1 MEAKDLIR
9 KFRYLLFIPR
19 KVTRVPK
26 NQESVISDLFCI
38 RDDDRWQTFFE
49 LLDVVSLI
57 EGISGEHPNKGV
69 KMFFFDKSGNKVSE
83 KFVSFGSNARKTI
96 KIDKDFIGTSTASTF
111 AVFHP
116 PSISQESLKG
126 SYLAE
131 RGYCG
136 YKRIDTQIRGY
147 VHGNLDA
154 VAYSDQ
160 GLELLGNQGL
170 LSRYYQVQHPLRG
183 DAEYEFF
190 LSNPS
195 KRKATVTFQIWS
207 EKTGWRSH
215 QRFIIPPGGCCLSK
229 VISVTP
235 EAQFVRVK
243 SRFYLGRPVV
253 FRNQLNSFDVFHG

>member
-1 MEAKDLIR
+1 MEAKDLFR

-38 RDDDRWQTFFE
+38 RDDSNWETYFE

-57 EGISGEHPNKGV
+57 EGISGEHPNEGV
-69 KMFFFDKSGNKVSE
+69 KMFFFDNKGNKVSE
-83 KFVSFGSNARKTI
+83 KFVPFGSNARKTI
-96 KIDKDFIGTSTASTF
+96 KIDKNFIGSSTASTF

-116 PSISQESLKG
+116 SSISQEKLKG

-154 VAYSDQ
+154 VAFSNQ

-183 DAEYEFF
+183 VAEYEFF
-190 LSNPS
+190 LTNPS

-215 QRFIIPPGGCCLSK
+215 QRFILSPGGCCSSRVK
-229 VISVTP
+229 SVNS
-235 EAQFVRVK
+235 EIQFVRVK

-253 FRNQLNSFDVFHG
+253 FRNEANSFDVFHG

>member
-1 MEAKDLIR
+1 MEVKDLVR

-26 NQESVISDLFCI
+26 NHESVISDLFCI
-38 RDDDRWQTFFE
+38 RDDANWQTFFE

-57 EGISGEHPNKGV
+57 EGISGEHPNEGV
-69 KMFFFDKSGNKVSE
+69 RMFFFDKNGNRVSE
-83 KFVSFGSNARKTI
+83 KFVPFGSNARKTI
-96 KIDKDFIGTSTASTF
+96 KIDKDFIGTSNASTF

-154 VAYSDQ
+154 VAYSNQ
-160 GLELLGNQGL
+160 GLEFLGNQGL

-190 LSNPS
+190 LTNPS
-195 KRKATVTFQIWS
+195 KRKAAVTFQIWS

-215 QRFIIPPGGCCLSK
+215 QRLILAPGGCCLSK
-229 VISVTP
+229 IKSVSP
-235 EAQFVRVK
+235 DPQFVRVK
-243 SRFYLGRPVV
+243 SRLYLGRPIV
-253 FRNQLNSFDVFHG
+253 FRNQVNSFDVFHG

>member
-26 NQESVISDLFCI
+26 NHESVISDLFCI
-38 RDDDRWQTFFE
+38 RNDDRWQTFFE

-57 EGISGEHPNKGV
+57 EGISGEHPNEGV
-69 KMFFFDKSGNKVSE
+69 KMFFFDKNGNKVSE

-116 PSISQESLKG
+116 NSIAQESLKG

-136 YKRIDTQIRGY
+136 YKRVDTPIRGY

-154 VAYSDQ
+154 VCYSDQ
-160 GLELLGNQGL
+160 GLEMLGNQGL

-183 DAEYEFF
+183 NAVYEFF
-190 LSNPS
+190 LTNPTR
-195 KRKATVTFQIWS
+195 RKTTVTFQIWT
-207 EKTGWRSH
+207 EKTGWQNHES
-215 QRFIIPPGGCCLSK
+215 FALPSGGCCKSRVESLSSN
-229 VISVTP
+229 V
-235 EAQFVRVK
+235 QFVRVK
-243 SRFYLGRPVV
+243 SRLYLGRPVV
-253 FRNQLNSFDVFHG
+253 FRNQAHSFDVFHG

>member
-26 NQESVISDLFCI
+26 NHESVISDLFCI
-38 RDDDRWQTFFE
+38 RNDDRWQTFFE

-57 EGISGEHPNKGV
+57 EGISGEHPNEGV
-69 KMFFFDKSGNKVSE
+69 KMFFFDKNGNKVSE

-116 PSISQESLKG
+116 NSIAQESLKG

-131 RGYCG
+131 RGFCG
-136 YKRIDTQIRGY
+136 YKRVDTPIRGY

-154 VAYSDQ
+154 VCYSDQ
-160 GLELLGNQGL
+160 GLEMLGNQGL

-183 DAEYEFF
+183 NAVYEFF
-190 LSNPS
+190 LTNPTR
-195 KRKATVTFQIWS
+195 RKITVTFQIWT
-207 EKTGWRSH
+207 EKTGWQNHES
-215 QRFIIPPGGCCLSK
+215 FTLPSGGSCNSK
-229 VISVTP
+229 VESLSSNV
-235 EAQFVRVK
+235 QFVRVK
-243 SRFYLGRPVV
+243 SRLYLGRPVV
-253 FRNQLNSFDVFHG
+253 FRNQAHSFDVFHG

>member
-1 MEAKDLIR
+1 MEAKDLVR
-9 KFRYLLFIPR
+9 KFKYLLFIPR

-26 NQESVISDLFCI
+26 NHESVISDLFCI
-38 RDDDRWQTFFE
+38 RDDGNWETFFE

-57 EGISGEHPNKGV
+57 EGISGEHPNEGA
-69 KMFFFDKSGNKVSE
+69 KMFFFDKNGNKVSE
-83 KFVSFGSNARKTI
+83 KFVPFGSNARKTI
-96 KIDKDFIGTSTASTF
+96 KIDKDFIGTSIASTF
-111 AVFHP
+111 AVFHS

-136 YKRIDTQIRGY
+136 YKRIDSQIRGY

-154 VAYSDQ
+154 VAYSNQ

-190 LSNPS
+190 LTNPS

-215 QRFIIPPGGCCLSK
+215 QRLILAPGGCCVSRVK
-229 VISVTP
+229 SVNS
-235 EAQFVRVK
+235 EVQFVRVK

-253 FRNQLNSFDVFHG
+253 FRNQENSFDVFHG

>member
-1 MEAKDLIR
+1 METKDLIR

-38 RDDDRWQTFFE
+38 RDDSNWETYFE

-69 KMFFFDKSGNKVSE
+69 KMFFFDNNGNKVSE
-83 KFVSFGSNARKTI
+83 KFVPFGSNARKTI
-96 KIDKDFIGTSTASTF
+96 KIDKDFIGSSTASTF
-111 AVFHP
+111 AVFHS
-116 PSISQESLKG
+116 PSISQDSLKG

-154 VAYSDQ
+154 VAYSNQ

-183 DAEYEFF
+183 VAEYEYF
-190 LSNPS
+190 LTNPTRRS
-195 KRKATVTFQIWS
+195 ARVTFQIWTD
-207 EKTGWRSH
+207 KKGWENHETFKIS
-215 QRFIIPPGGCCLSK
+215 PGGCCLSR
-229 VISVTP
+229 VRSAPPDV
-235 EAQFVRVK
+235 QFVRIK
-243 SRFYLGRPVV
+243 SRFYLGRPIV
-253 FRNQLNSFDVFHG
+253 FRSQSNSFDVFHG